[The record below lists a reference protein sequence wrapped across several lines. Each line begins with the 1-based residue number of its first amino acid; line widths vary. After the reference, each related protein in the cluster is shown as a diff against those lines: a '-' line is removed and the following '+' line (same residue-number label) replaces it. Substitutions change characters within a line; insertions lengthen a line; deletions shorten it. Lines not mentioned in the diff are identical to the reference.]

1 MRTSTF
7 NYIKDILADYYKT
20 DEYIKQR
27 EEELGYPHRDFDLN
41 GDIKG
46 TKASYD
52 SQDNLMIT
60 IEQDKRLASLERNKR
75 IVSDAL
81 DRANDDTKVII
92 QELYLLKRPR
102 YTLEGL
108 LQRKKIFCSKRTAQ
122 RLRTEFFE
130 DIAHELH
137 LSL

>member
-1 MRTSTF
+1 
-7 NYIKDILADYYKT
+7 
-20 DEYIKQR
+20 
-27 EEELGYPHRDFDLN
+27 
-41 GDIKG
+41 
-46 TKASYD
+46 
-52 SQDNLMIT
+52 MIT

-108 LQRKKIFCSKRTAQ
+108 LQSKKIFCSKRTAQ

-130 DIAHELH
+130 DIAYELH